1 MWQNI
6 HYFEGCSAKSC
17 QLDIGPLCE
26 KVADPCFKELL
37 STNLCKCALRSA
49 GSVLQ
54 NVMSACITS
63 TLIARK
69 FFTTVLREGL
79 HNCLRV
85 KIISFPSEHF

>member
-26 KVADPCFKELL
+26 KVANPCFKELL

-49 GSVLQ
+49 GSILQ

-79 HNCLRV
+79 HNCLSV